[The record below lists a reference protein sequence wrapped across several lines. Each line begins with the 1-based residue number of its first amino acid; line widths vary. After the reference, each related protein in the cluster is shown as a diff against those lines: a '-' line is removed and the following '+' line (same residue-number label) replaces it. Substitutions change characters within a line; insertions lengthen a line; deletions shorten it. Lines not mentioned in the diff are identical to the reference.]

1 MILEKLPVIEKDA
14 YLWMESVKNISFT
27 TTHRGSISHFCSLSL
42 FTLKKNPLQNLE
54 LDMVKQKAQIYTQK
68 ETEGVGAVRSRVV
81 KRGTQHLL
89 EDKIRARHF
98 MCGIS

>member
-1 MILEKLPVIEKDA
+1 
-14 YLWMESVKNISFT
+14 
-27 TTHRGSISHFCSLSL
+27 
-42 FTLKKNPLQNLE
+42 
-54 LDMVKQKAQIYTQK
+54 MVKQKAQIYTQK